1 MDALLVRNALKMFTA
16 VFITAAI
23 AAWCERIEFLWYPLM
38 AVVIVVDDNDD
49 HTVKA
54 ASARLLGTVV
64 GGLVTFI
71 VHTILAGWM
80 GVLVSIL
87 LMIPVLRLF
96 GWQSGLSTAAT
107 LSVMFLMI
115 PSHVALNWDYVF
127 NRALDTV
134 VGCLVALA
142 VGLLFWPRNSYQE
155 LEQIDQQWRSSLER
169 QLQRYHGWI
178 HAQGPKP
185 SPLATAPLTN
195 QLQQMEQLVQRERS
209 GPKRRRLHRSR
220 WEQRLRL
227 WQITHFHWTAW
238 ERLLESLPDGL
249 AGQAPPLQRSIDALQ
264 SQLSGPPQATA
275 ARDSSPWQ
283 RLAQEQHLPL
293 LSLLALAEEERPLHA
308 SLGGLMRRS
317 PC

>member
-1 MDALLVRNALKMFTA
+1 MDALLVRNTLKVFAA

-38 AVVIVVDDNDD
+38 AVVIVVDDNDE

-54 ASARLLGTVV
+54 ASARVMGTVV

-71 VHTILAGWM
+71 VHTILAGWI

-87 LMIPVLRLF
+87 LMIPVMRLF
-96 GWQSGLSTAAT
+96 GWQSGLGTAAT

-134 VGCLVALA
+134 VGCLVALG
-142 VGLLFWPRNSYQE
+142 VGLLFWPRNSYHE
-155 LEQIDQQWRSSLER
+155 LAQIDRQWRSSLEG
-169 QLQRYHGWI
+169 QLQRYRDWI
-178 HAQGPKP
+178 TGIGPKP
-185 SPLATAPLTN
+185 APLATAPLTN
-195 QLQQMEQLVQRERS
+195 QLQQMEQLVQQERH
-209 GPKRRRLHRSR
+209 GPRKRKLRQSR

-238 ERLLESLPDGL
+238 ERLLESLPEQI
-249 AGQAPPLQRSIDALQ
+249 AGTSPLLQRSIEGLEQ
-264 SQLSGPPQATA
+264 QLSGAPQPTPP
-275 ARDSSPWQ
+275 RDSTPWQ
-283 RLAQEQHLPL
+283 RMAQEQRLPL
-293 LSLLALAEEERPLHA
+293 LSLLALSEELRPLHA
-308 SLGGLMRRS
+308 SLGGLNKPVR
-317 PC
+317 C